1 MDNCCAFERKCQKC
15 RGSRRR
21 RDRGAGCFE
30 TRLCLEELPPLVHGR
45 LPPQGPGTASHGLS
59 KPQETFSIVI
69 RTKKSP
75 RKSFFLDNA
84 KHAAYQCTVTAK
96 RSRNG
101 VNFLSMS
108 AGSELEPAPSW
119 SGQQCSQKMCHPLGV
134 QMMSREAQT
143 TARAVGWGGFTS

>member
-1 MDNCCAFERKCQKC
+1 MGGA
-15 RGSRRR
+15 RRSDR
-21 RDRGAGCFE
+21 SSGRGAGLFE
-30 TRLCLEELPPLVHGR
+30 TRVWLEELPPLVHGR

-75 RKSFFLDNA
+75 RKPFFLDNA

-108 AGSELEPAPSW
+108 AAANSNLARVRPGSSAARKW
-119 SGQQCSQKMCHPLGV
+119 CIRWV
-134 QMMSREAQT
+134 SR
-143 TARAVGWGGFTS
+143 